1 MTDLNDKTCELSIDE
16 LSNVSGGDLLSGSDM
31 SLMNLQSAISKR
43 SVIVQL
49 TTDILSSNGGMMG
62 VIGKLKG

>member
-1 MTDLNDKTCELSIDE
+1 MTDLNDKTSELSIDE

-62 VIGKLKG
+62 VIDKIKG